1 MAKLTAEIM
10 EGDEESDLA
19 SFFIK
24 ACGINLKDYHNDDRV
39 LTRDIFEDSFD
50 KIMKIVER
58 RSSRRKTY
66 LVLGYFILL
75 TGSVLPDDLTTKII
89 DASKWEHEKGLWDKR
104 FVRERKFY
112 LKDLRDKIRAHKPGV
127 KLHLVRLKNTNDEDF
142 IHGVIGLD
150 QFWDYVDSGKICS
163 VKHINLDSCG
173 LSSIPEPI
181 FGLKDLESLSLDHN
195 RLRHIPKLIANL
207 TSLKKLYLDDNH
219 LQELTDAIGNLSNLE
234 ILFLEKNKLKT
245 LPASIKNLTSLKVIY
260 LRNNLITIIPTYLN
274 SSLVE
279 I

>member
-10 EGDEESDLA
+10 EGDEESDLE

-24 ACGINLKDYHNDDRV
+24 ACGLDLRDYHKDNRI
-39 LTRDIFEDSFD
+39 LTRNIFEKNFD
-50 KIMKIVER
+50 KIMEIVER
-58 RSSRRKTY
+58 RDSRRNTY

-75 TGSVLPDDLTTKII
+75 TGSYLPDDLKIKII
-89 DASKWEHEKGLWDKR
+89 DASKWEHEKGLWDDK

-112 LKDLRDKIRAHKPGV
+112 LKDLRDKIRSHKPGV
-127 KLHLVRLKNTNDEDF
+127 RLHLIRLKNTNDEDF
-142 IHGVIGLD
+142 TQGVIGLD
-150 QFWDYVDSGKICS
+150 QFWNYVDSGKIFS

-181 FGLKDLESLSLDHN
+181 LGLKYLESLSLDHN
-195 RLRHIPKLIANL
+195 KLKYIPKLIANL
-207 TSLKKLYLDDNH
+207 SSLKKLYLDDNR
-219 LQELTDAIGNLSNLE
+219 LQELPDAIGNLSNLE
-234 ILFLEKNKLKT
+234 ILFLERNQLKT
-245 LPASIKNLTSLKVIY
+245 LPKSIKDLKSLRMVY
-260 LRNNLITIIPTYLN
+260 LRNNLITIIPAYLN